1 MGLDIPTLLA
11 KYNDYRVAPS
21 FNVSMYIEALPDSK
35 KPSACISC
43 GKCVRSCPQNINVP
57 EHLKAFTEEM
67 AKHPSWDDI
76 CKERE
81 AAAEAL
87 KAAKAKEAKG

>member
-1 MGLDIPTLLA
+1 MGLDIPMLIA

-21 FNVSMYIEALPDSK
+21 FNVSMYVEALPAGK

-67 AKHPSWDDI
+67 SKHTSWEEI
-76 CKERE
+76 CRQRE

-87 KAAKAKEAKG
+87 KAAANKSKD